1 MCNISFL
8 PERVTLNVSPFFDF
22 ILLTE
27 REPIPECFNFQFKFL
42 AEKNR
47 IPEKDAGKIEVKSRK
62 KNQEEDDGVETSE
75 SVGKDKLNRHT
86 FWGQKKKGSKETK
99 KERILC

>member
-1 MCNISFL
+1 MRKTVSITKKIVINKKIEMCNISFV

-62 KNQEEDDGVETSE
+62 KN
-75 SVGKDKLNRHT
+75 
-86 FWGQKKKGSKETK
+86 
-99 KERILC
+99 

>member
-1 MCNISFL
+1 LRKTVSITKKIVINKKIEMCNISFV

-62 KNQEEDDGVETSE
+62 KIRKRMME
-75 SVGKDKLNRHT
+75 SKHQNLLG
-86 FWGQKKKGSKETK
+86 
-99 KERILC
+99 RIN